1 MILRVPPFA
10 SDTARWIRDA
20 ATTINQIATTNTG
33 DQTIVLTGDVT
44 GSGMGSFP
52 ATISAN
58 AVTFGK
64 FVGATQ
70 ASFVGATA
78 AGNFGELTPTAATTQ
93 LNVFT
98 PTAKGLAPL
107 SGGGTANFLRS
118 DGTWAIPSGTGGAG
132 TVTSVSVM
140 TANGVSGTVATA
152 SSTPAITLTLGAIT
166 PTSIAATGTVTGS
179 NLSGTNTGDQTTVS
193 GNAGT
198 ATKLATA
205 RSIAIT
211 GDVSWTVATF
221 DGSAN
226 VTAAGTIG
234 ANAVTFGKFVAATQV
249 AFVGA
254 TVAGNFGELTP
265 TQATAQLNVFS
276 ATLKGLAPLSGG
288 GTANFLRADG
298 TWAAPPSGAG
308 TVTSASVT
316 SANGFAGTVATATTT
331 PAITISTT
339 VTGLLKGNGTAL
351 SAATAATDYVAP
363 SAYASAN
370 GHTMSTA
377 RLLGRTTAATG
388 AAEEISV
395 AGGLTL
401 TGGILTAPSSIP
413 GNAGTATALATGRT
427 LAVTGDLTWTSPS
440 FNGSANVTAA
450 GTLATVNANVGAF
463 GSAIAVPV
471 VTVNAKGLVTAVTTA
486 ALGTAAA
493 ASIGTSGATVPFNNG
508 ANIWAATQTLSPII
522 DYSTTTGVQQL
533 AICES
538 TRTSGYGF
546 RLGFVASGGSYYA
559 NIDSVV
565 AGAGGKLNINP
576 SGGAVVIGGSLSV
589 SGAFNPPKIAL
600 IPTTDYSTPTGVQQ
614 LVINES
620 TNTAGYGLRIGFLA
634 NAGVYNGNIDSV
646 AAGIGGTL
654 NVNPS
659 GGIALFGGAVVSKS
673 ATGGIG
679 YSTGAGGV
687 VTQATSKATGVTLN
701 TVSGAITL
709 NGAALAL
716 ATAVSFTLTNSTI
729 AATDV
734 IIVSIKSG
742 ATLGAYHV
750 EVDAVG
756 AGTATIS
763 LRNLSAVSLS
773 EAVVLNFAVIK
784 AVAA

>member
-64 FVGATQ
+64 VVAATQ
-70 ASFVGATA
+70 ASFVGASS
-78 AGNFGELTPTAATTQ
+78 AGNFGELTPAAATAQ

-98 PTAKGLAPL
+98 PTVKGLAPL

-132 TVTSVSVM
+132 TVTSVSVT
-140 TANGVSGTVATA
+140 TANGVSGTVVNA

-166 PTSIAATGTVTGS
+166 PTSIAATGAVTGS

-198 ATKLATA
+198 ATRLATA
-205 RSIAIT
+205 RSIAMT

-221 DGSAN
+221 DGSGN

-234 ANAVTFGKFVAATQV
+234 ANAVTFGKFVAATQA
-249 AFVGA
+249 AFIGA

-276 ATLKGLAPLSGG
+276 STLKGLAPLSGG

-339 VTGLLKGNGTAL
+339 VTGLLKGNGTAI

-363 SAYASAN
+363 SAYASTN

-401 TGGILTAPSSIP
+401 TGGILTAPSNIS
-413 GNAGTATALATGRT
+413 GNAGTATTLATGRT

-471 VTVNAKGLVTAVTTA
+471 ITVNAKGLVTAVSTA

-493 ASIGTSGATVPFNNG
+493 ANTGTSGATVPLLNG
-508 ANIWAATQTLSPII
+508 ANTWSGAQRLIPVTNYTSATGS
-522 DYSTTTGVQQL
+522 QQL
-533 AICES
+533 SIGES
-538 TRTSGYGF
+538 SGNSTYEMRVGYASYQGV
-546 RLGFVASGGSYYA
+546 LDALSGGSGT
-559 NIDSVV
+559 I
-565 AGAGGKLNINP
+565 LNLNP
-576 SGGAVVIGGSLSV
+576 SGGQVKVGGALSV
-589 SGAFNPPKIAL
+589 AGAFAL
-600 IPTTDYSTPTGVQQ
+600 PVMSMVPVTDYTTITGVKQ
-614 LVINES
+614 LTISEASN
-620 TNTAGYGLRIGFLA
+620 NAAYGLRIGFV
-634 NAGVYNGNIDSV
+634 NSGGFQGVID
-646 AAGIGGTL
+646 AAASGGGVL
-654 NVNPS
+654 NLNPS
-659 GGIALFGGAVVSKS
+659 GGTVLFGGAATSKL

-679 YSTGAGGV
+679 YSTGAGGA

-709 NGAALAL
+709 NGAALAS
-716 ATAVSFTLTNSTI
+716 ATAVSFALTNSTI

-742 ATLGAYHV
+742 ATIGAYL
-750 EVDAVG
+750 ANINAIG
-756 AGTATIS
+756 AGSATIA
-763 LRNLSAVSLS
+763 LRNLSAGSLS